1 MSPETSRENCV
12 KFEPFLEDYVNGEL
26 SRAEAERIS
35 AHLASCSNCRAA
47 LEDARLAAQLVS
59 AAFVPV
65 ADPGPGFVRMVM
77 ARIDVAERWMKEQR
91 SFWRPFEALAWRL
104 AFSAALVLAFLF
116 AYGIRLSHQQ
126 QTAGPAVVSTQQ
138 QDIFTVPASTGP
150 VNNDQV
156 LLAIADHHYE
166 P

>member
-1 MSPETSRENCV
+1 MSAQTNSEMCV
-12 KFEPFLEDYVNGEL
+12 KYEPFLEDYANGEL
-26 SRAEAERIS
+26 SRVEAERVS
-35 AHLASCSNCRAA
+35 AHLASCGSCRAA
-47 LEDARLAAQLVS
+47 LEDAHLATRLVS
-59 AAFVPV
+59 AAFEPV

-77 ARIDVAERWMKEQR
+77 ARIDVAERWMREQR

-116 AYGIRLSHQQ
+116 AYGIRVSHQQ
-126 QTAGPAVVSTQQ
+126 QTSGAAVVSTQQ
-138 QDIFTVPASTGP
+138 QDIFTVPASTEP